1 MKTALVAL
9 VGLGTLCFSSLP
21 GSAQTTENG
30 PYYAKPSW
38 DQQLPAT
45 TRFIVLINWGDNAV
59 LDRET
64 GLVWERTP
72 ANSGFTGFVD
82 ANLNCLN
89 VNTGGRQGWRLPKVE
104 ELLSLTDGSPTGLPS
119 GHPFQGV
126 SGDQQFWTSTADP
139 AVAGRV
145 LGVDF
150 FPNENEGAG
159 TTALAQTDG
168 ARFWCVRGGAG
179 TRTE

>member
-1 MKTALVAL
+1 MKIALSGL
-9 VGLGTLCFSSLP
+9 VGLGMFFLASLP
-21 GSAQTTENG
+21 ASAQTTQNG
-30 PYYAKPSW
+30 PYYAEPSW
-38 DQQLPAT
+38 DQQLPAS
-45 TRFIVLINWGDNAV
+45 TRFVVLANWGSAAV

-72 ANSGFTGFVD
+72 VNAGFVSFVG
-82 ANLNCLN
+82 ATSNCLN
-89 VNTGGRQGWRLPKVE
+89 VNTGGRQGWRLPRVE
-104 ELLSLTDGSPTGLPS
+104 ELLSLTDGSPTVLPS

-126 SGDQQFWTSTADP
+126 GGDQQFWTSTADP

-159 TTALAQTDG
+159 TTPLAQTDG
-168 ARFWCVRGGAG
+168 ARFWCVRGGAK
-179 TRTE
+179 TPN